1 MKKIASLCLTAA
13 LLLSLSACA
22 AEPQGEASTPAEAT
36 RTVTDAL
43 GREVTLPETVDA
55 IVPLGNTP
63 RMISYLGLADR
74 AVGISGMSAEDVT
87 PLTAYAY
94 VNRELWDGL
103 PSVGTDAMGN
113 TDYYPEVIL
122 STGADVVLCSYP
134 EDIVNDIADK
144 TGLPVI
150 AVGQGT
156 LFEEDYDQ
164 ALRILGEACGVEER
178 AEAVIDYLHE
188 CLEDLERRTADI
200 PEEERPSVLSAA
212 ATFRGVHGIEGV
224 RLSDPVLSAVN
235 AYNIAEE
242 AAVAQAE
249 SAEVD
254 REQILAWNPD
264 YIFCDYG
271 GVELV
276 RQDAA
281 ENPDYYAQ
289 LSAWENGNVY
299 QYPSSTS
306 YYANL
311 ELSLANC
318 YFVGSVLYPEQF
330 AGLDVREKADEIISF
345 FLGTEDYLSVLEEYG
360 AGYGPV
366 TAEGAE

>member
-1 MKKIASLCLTAA
+1 MKQLAVFTLAAA
-13 LLLSLSACA
+13 LLLTLCAC
-22 AEPQGEASTPAEAT
+22 GAEAQTTPSQPEKT

-43 GREVTLPETVDA
+43 GREVVLPETVEA

-63 RMISYLGLADR
+63 RMAAYLGLADR
-74 AVGISGMSAEDVT
+74 VVGISGMDADEVT

-94 VNRELWDGL
+94 VNREAWDGL
-103 PSVGTDAMGN
+103 PSAGTDAMGS

-134 EDIVNDIADK
+134 EDIVEDIAEK
-144 TGLPVI
+144 TGLPVV

-178 AEAVIDYLHE
+178 AEEVIRYLHQ
-188 CLEDLERRTADI
+188 CLEDLDRRTADV
-200 PEEERPSVLSAA
+200 PEAERPTVLSAA

-224 RLSDPVLSAVN
+224 RLSDPVLQAVN
-235 AYNIAEE
+235 ARNIAED

-254 REQILAWNPD
+254 REQILAWDPD

-281 ENPDYYAQ
+281 EHPDYYAQ
-289 LSAWENGNVY
+289 LTAWEAGNVY

-318 YFVGSVLYPEQF
+318 YFVGSVLYPERF
-330 AGLDVREKADEIISF
+330 AGLDVREKANEICAF
-345 FLGTEDYLSVLEEYG
+345 FLGEEDYLSVLEEYG

-366 TAEGAE
+366 TEEAA